1 MRYSRVLALLAGL
14 CIATTVGA
22 GNEAT
27 LLSRYL
33 EGLITLKAAF
43 EQELIDESGVTRER
57 SHGTFYLHRPGK
69 FRWEYQRPYQQSIV
83 GDGQRVWIYDK
94 DLEQV
99 TVKPLGTALGS
110 TPALLLGGKVD
121 PTEEFVITERGG
133 HGGIRVL
140 HLKPKRDEGQYTEI
154 QLSFEGSLL
163 RLMELRDNFGQTT
176 RIRFVTQNRNV
187 AIEPSLFVF
196 TPPPGVDVIDAAENL

>member
-1 MRYSRVLALLAGL
+1 MRYSLLLTLLIGL
-14 CIATTVGA
+14 WITPVGA

-27 LLSRYL
+27 VLSRYL
-33 EGLITLKAAF
+33 EGLTTLKAAF
-43 EQELIDESGVTRER
+43 QQELIDESGVTRER

-69 FRWEYQRPYQQSIV
+69 FRWEYDRPYQQSIV

-99 TVKPLGTALGS
+99 TVKPVGTALGS

-121 PTEEFVITERGG
+121 LKEEFVVTERGEQ
-133 HGGIRVL
+133 GGISVL
-140 HLKPKRDEGQYTEI
+140 HLKPKRDEGQYTGI
-154 QLSFEGSLL
+154 RLGFEGSML
-163 RLMELRDNFGQTT
+163 RMMELRDNFGQTT
-176 RIRFVTQNRNV
+176 RIRFVTQNRNA
-187 AIEPSLFVF
+187 AIDPSLFVF

>member
-1 MRYSRVLALLAGL
+1 MRCIRVLALLAGL
-14 CIATTVGA
+14 CIATVGA
-22 GNEAT
+22 GDEAT

-33 EGLITLKAAF
+33 EGLTTLKATF
-43 EQELIDESGVTRER
+43 EQELIDESGVARER
-57 SHGTFYLHRPGK
+57 SHGILYLHRPGK
-69 FRWEYQRPYQQSIV
+69 FRWEYRRPYQQSIV

-121 PTEEFVITERGG
+121 PKEEFVITESGGRGG
-133 HGGIRVL
+133 MSVL
-140 HLKPKRDEGQYTEI
+140 HLKPKRDEGHYTEI

-176 RIRFVTQNRNV
+176 RIRFVTQNRNA